1 MMPKDKDTIQ
11 LIWGIV
17 LIVAG
22 IGIFFAMPGKMAQLQ
37 RAGHTDFFIL
47 VTRLCFYLI
56 AVLLMGGGARK
67 LYGKYLGEARGG
79 GDQNGKGQHGR
90 NR

>member
-1 MMPKDKDTIQ
+1 MPKKRDTIQ

-17 LIVAG
+17 LIGAG

-37 RAGHTDFFIL
+37 RAGHTGFFIL

-56 AVLLMGGGARK
+56 AILLMGGGVK
-67 LYGKYLGEARGG
+67 KVYSNYVGKMGNAD
-79 GDQNGKGQHGR
+79 GDSKG
-90 NR
+90 

>member
-1 MMPKDKDTIQ
+1 MQKEKKTIQ

-17 LIVAG
+17 LIGAG

-56 AVLLMGGGARK
+56 AVLLIGGGA
-67 LYGKYLGEARGG
+67 GKILGKQFKNLG
-79 GDQNGKGQHGR
+79 GDQ
-90 NR
+90 